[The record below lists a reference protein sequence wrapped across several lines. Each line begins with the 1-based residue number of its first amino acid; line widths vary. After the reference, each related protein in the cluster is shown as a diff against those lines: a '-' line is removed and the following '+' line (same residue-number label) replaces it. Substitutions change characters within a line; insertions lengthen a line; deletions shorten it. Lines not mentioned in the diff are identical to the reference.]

1 MTIAKTGQGSAGG
14 VTTTGTV
21 TATASSVGDFLVLI
35 LHNDGHTAST
45 NPIATV
51 TDTNLTWTFQ
61 GADNSTAAGKFQ
73 RTEIWTA
80 KNPAGAAGNANI
92 TWSGAIDA
100 WSASIVSFSGVD
112 VTTPILNSVVFA
124 NNYTGVANTG
134 SPPPPFS

>member
-45 NPIATV
+45 NPTATV

-80 KNPAGAAGNANI
+80 KTPAGAADNANI
-92 TWSGAIDA
+92 TRIGAYEAVRPSNITF
-100 WSASIVSFSGVD
+100 IVDLV
-112 VTTPILNSVVFA
+112 
-124 NNYTGVANTG
+124 
-134 SPPPPFS
+134 